1 MDAIYIQDF
10 RVLNLD
16 GNMSTSTANPQSGG
30 GGGKKEDERKKQFVT
45 SVLSLP
51 AAMAAHPVIG
61 VMASKYSKMSGHEDK
76 AAFQL
81 DLLRM
86 LAVARGSSVEQ

>member
-1 MDAIYIQDF
+1 
-10 RVLNLD
+10 
-16 GNMSTSTANPQSGG
+16 MSSNAPPVPASSGSGG
-30 GGGKKEDERKKQFVT
+30 SSGKKEEERKKQFVS

-51 AAMAAHPVIG
+51 SGVLSQPVVATMIP
-61 VMASKYSKMSGHEDK
+61 KYMKMTGHEDK

-86 LAVARGSSVEQ
+86 LAVARISSVNQ